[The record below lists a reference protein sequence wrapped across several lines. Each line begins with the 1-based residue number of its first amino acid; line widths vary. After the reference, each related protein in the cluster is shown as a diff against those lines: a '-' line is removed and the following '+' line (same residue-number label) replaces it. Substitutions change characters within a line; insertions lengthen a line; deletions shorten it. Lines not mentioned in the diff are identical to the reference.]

1 VSTLWGGRF
10 EGGPAP
16 EAAALGRSTHFD
28 ARLVTQDCRI
38 LAAHAHALAGA
49 GVLSKAEADEIGA
62 ALHGIAEDIVSGAF
76 PVAEGDEDI
85 HTTVERAL
93 DDRLPALAGKV
104 RAGLSRNDRVATAL
118 RLWLADAAA
127 HVRRLVADLVAALAD
142 RAAEHEGAIMPGYTH
157 LQRAQ
162 PVTLGAVLAAHAE
175 ALRRD
180 AERIQAAETRCRTS
194 PLGAGALAGST
205 LGLDRAAEARELGLD
220 DVMANPIDAV
230 AARDFVAEFLAAAAI
245 AGVHLS
251 RIGEE
256 IVLWTSSEFGY
267 AELDDASAT
276 GSSLMPQKKNPD
288 VAELARGKAGRL
300 IGDLAGFLSAAK
312 GLPLAYNRDLQED
325 KEPAFD
331 AADTLTLALP
341 AIALAVRTM
350 RFDTARMREAAS
362 DPLLLATDVAEH
374 LVRGGVPF
382 RDAHEAVGGAVRAA
396 LDEGKP
402 WTEWSVEDWRRHHA
416 AFGEDIVKALDPA
429 ASVAVRFAGIGEQ
442 IRALGAWAEAAL
454 KA

>member
-1 VSTLWGGRF
+1 MTQLWGGRF

-16 EAAALGRSTHFD
+16 EAAAFTRSAHFD
-28 ARLVTQDCRI
+28 VRLVTQDCRV
-38 LAAHAHALAGA
+38 LAVHAQALAGA
-49 GVLSKAEADEIGA
+49 GIISKAEAAEIAA
-62 ALHGIAEDIVSGAF
+62 ALHGIAEDVSSGAF
-76 PVAEGDEDI
+76 PVAETDEDV

-93 DDRLPALAGKV
+93 DERLPALAGSV
-104 RAGLSRNDRVATAL
+104 RAGLSRNDRVATAF
-118 RLWLADAAA
+118 RLWLAEAAA
-127 HVRRLVADLVAALAD
+127 HVRRLLADLVAALAD
-142 RAAEHEGAIMPGYTH
+142 RAAEHERSLMPGYTH

-175 ALRRD
+175 AFRRD
-180 AERIQAAETRCRTS
+180 ADRLSAAEARIKAS

-205 LGLDRAAEARELGLD
+205 LGLDRVAAARALGFD
-220 DVMANPIDAV
+220 DVIANPIDAV
-230 AARDFVAEFLAAAAI
+230 ASRDFVAEFLAAAAI
-245 AGVHLS
+245 IGVDLS

-256 IVLWTSSEFGY
+256 IVLWTSSEFAY

-300 IGDLAGFLSAAK
+300 IGDLAGFLATAK

-331 AADTLTLALP
+331 AADTLLLALP
-341 AIALAVRTM
+341 AVALAVRTM
-350 RFDTARMREAAS
+350 RFDTARMKQAAS

-374 LVRGGVPF
+374 LVRQGVAF
-382 RDAHEAVGGAVRAA
+382 REAHEAVGKAVRSA
-396 LDEGKP
+396 LDEGRP
-402 WTEWSVEDWRRHHA
+402 WTTWPAEDWRRFHPS
-416 AFGEDIVKALDPA
+416 FGDDV
-429 ASVAVRFAGIGEQ
+429 ASVLDAEASAALRFAGLGEQ
-442 IRALGAWAEAAL
+442 INALHLWAEAAL